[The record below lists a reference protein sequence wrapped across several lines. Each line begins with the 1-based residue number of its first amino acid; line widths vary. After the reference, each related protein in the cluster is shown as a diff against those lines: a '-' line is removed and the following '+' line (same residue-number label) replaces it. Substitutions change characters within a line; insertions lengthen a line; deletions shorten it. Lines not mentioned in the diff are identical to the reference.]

1 MSCGRILALLS
12 PARNACYSVTVSP
25 RHAVLAALGALV
37 LLAGVYL
44 FHEVRSTPANA
55 AAPAAPDRGKS
66 PDLRPEHA
74 ESGAP
79 APEPEHVADPG
90 GPHHAPP
97 PVAHP
102 AMTSDPPPTVS
113 GDDTPEAANPKIEAV
128 MDQANKAYDRS
139 DFEEAKMIA
148 GKVLAKAPTN
158 IRMMRIMVSASCIDG
173 DNAIAQKWYEQLPKP
188 DREQMKVRC
197 DKYGVTF
204 KEPAQ

>member
-74 ESGAP
+74 ESDAP
-79 APEPEHVADPG
+79 VTEHAAPDHGGHRDP
-90 GPHHAPP
+90 PP

-102 AMTSDPPPTVS
+102 AVTNDPPPTVS
-113 GDDTPEAANPKIEAV
+113 GDDTPEVANPKIEAV

-173 DNAIAQKWYEQLPKP
+173 DTTVAQKWYEQLPKP

>member
-1 MSCGRILALLS
+1 MSCGRILGQLS

-25 RHAVLAALGALV
+25 RHVVLVALGGLV

-44 FHEVRSTPANA
+44 FHEVRSTASAASPA
-55 AAPAAPDRGKS
+55 PLPERGKS
-66 PDLRPEHA
+66 PDLAVEHGN
-74 ESGAP
+74 SGP
-79 APEPEHVADPG
+79 SEPTP
-90 GPHHAPP
+90 HAPDHGAEHHDP
-97 PVAHP
+97 VPAHPVA
-102 AMTSDPPPTVS
+102 TNDPMPTVS
-113 GDDTPEAANPKIEAV
+113 GDDTQLDVANPKLDAV

-173 DNAIAQKWYEQLPKP
+173 DNAIAQKWFEQLPKS
-188 DREQMKVRC
+188 DRDQMKVRC